1 MTSMRIIAGTK
12 KGMTLLSPKGTD
24 TRPITDRVKES
35 VFNILFSKGFPA
47 GCATADLF
55 CGTGSMG
62 LEALSRGAVWATF
75 IDRDFGAV
83 EILNK
88 NIAKSGFDCQCR
100 AICAN
105 ALKVGAPAVSEHS
118 LYDLV
123 FVDPPYDMSRSCGQ
137 GTLIGKLM
145 AIIRGQVRQGGVVVL
160 RIHRK
165 ADIDGRYGLLAEI
178 DRRTWGNMTVAF
190 FRREGDESTTLQAQS
205 PEHGHIN
212 EQIEADNE

>member
-1 MTSMRIIAGTK
+1 MKLFGPEGRV
-12 KGMTLLSPKGTD
+12 
-24 TRPITDRVKES
+24 TRPVTDRVKES
-35 VFNILFSKGFPA
+35 VFNILFSKGFPD
-47 GCATADLF
+47 GCAAADLF

-62 LEALSRGAVWATF
+62 LEALSRGAVWVTF

-83 EILNK
+83 EILEK
-88 NIAKSGFDCQCR
+88 NIAKSGFNCQCR
-100 AICAN
+100 VICAN
-105 ALKVGAPAVSEHS
+105 ALKVGATAVPEHTM
-118 LYDLV
+118 YDLV

-145 AIIRGQVRQGGVVVL
+145 AIISGQVRQGGVVVL

-165 ADIDGRYGLLAEI
+165 ADLCDKYGLLAEI

-190 FRREGDESTTLQAQS
+190 FRREGDESMTLQAHS

-212 EQIEADNE
+212 KQTEADNE